1 MILRVLEST
10 GATLRARGAM
20 YKALAQLVLLYG
32 SNSWVVMGE
41 MLKVLTS
48 FHHRLAQRITGMMT
62 KGRTGGEWEYPYVEE
77 AMESAGLHPI

>member
-10 GATLRARGAM
+10 GATLRARGSM

-41 MLKVLTS
+41 MLKSLKLI
-48 FHHRLAQRITGMMT
+48 HQRAARWITGMMT
-62 KGRTGGEWEYPYVEE
+62 KGRTGVEWEYPYVEE